1 MSTMATNQKLAH
13 VPQLDRSNL
22 VLGSMLGKGA
32 TSTAFRAS
40 YGGKS
45 CAAKV
50 LNSDDIFTKQNDENV
65 VSEIVTLSKLG
76 HHPNIVQFH
85 GVCVENS
92 SNLIIVLELVD
103 GKDLEKYLSSLHV
116 GFDLG
121 KATIQKWSHDLLS
134 ALDFLHNRDPI
145 LIHCDVKP
153 ANLLITPCR
162 TSLKLTDFG
171 ISKSIDREQRLA
183 SHLKANEGSPRY
195 RAPEVLSNSQIA
207 AFTEKSDIYSASMVI
222 YFLLTG
228 RRPENDVKID
238 PRWRP
243 TTMVSRLRWRKA
255 SDLLERMWAHDA
267 EQRPSAGECA
277 ECFSKLGEADEDAEE
292 SLPRGCYAGLRW
304 LTANRRLVA

>member
-1 MSTMATNQKLAH
+1 M
-13 VPQLDRSNL
+13 
-22 VLGSMLGKGA
+22 LGSMLGKGA

-76 HHPNIVQFH
+76 NHPNIVQFH

-243 TTMVSRLRWRKA
+243 TTMVSRLRWRKV
-255 SDLLERMWAHDA
+255 SDLLERMWAYDA